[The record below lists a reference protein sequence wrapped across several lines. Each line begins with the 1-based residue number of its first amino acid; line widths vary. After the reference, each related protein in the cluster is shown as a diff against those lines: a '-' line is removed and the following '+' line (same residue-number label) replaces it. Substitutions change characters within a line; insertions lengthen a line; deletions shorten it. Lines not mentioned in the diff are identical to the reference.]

1 MNAGNAS
8 SNNAANQTFY
18 DSFKKNEQ
26 LAFKKANDYRN
37 QNKIKGKK
45 FSRSKSANAGMNNRM
60 SYPIKNSP
68 SERTGDRLQIR
79 CLEFEPPGEDMGLNV
94 ELKNYYKKN
103 KVVN

>member
-37 QNKIKGKK
+37 QTQSVK
-45 FSRSKSANAGMNNRM
+45 
-60 SYPIKNSP
+60 
-68 SERTGDRLQIR
+68 
-79 CLEFEPPGEDMGLNV
+79 
-94 ELKNYYKKN
+94 KKN
-103 KVVN
+103 FLEAKVQTQE